1 MFKKENINIIYRI
14 LCLVCY
20 TVVIFLVNSI
30 NTLIALTLFYIL
42 LGLLDNNFRSIE
54 FIVITL
60 FLLGIG
66 YLLNYYLLF
75 RIMLVIDYFIY
86 FLNYILV
93 KNIKKLSK
101 NEYIRF
107 SKLNKNKKKGS
118 RNAIAIYLTVHL
130 VVLFIAIMV
139 G

>member
-66 YLLNYYLLF
+66 YLFNYYLLF

-86 FLNYILV
+86 FFNYIPV

-101 NEYIRF
+101 KEYIRF
-107 SKLNKNKKKGS
+107 SKLNKNKKGS
-118 RNAIAIYLTVHL
+118 SNTIAIYLTIHL
-130 VVLFIAIMV
+130 IVLFIAIMV

>member
-66 YLLNYYLLF
+66 YLFNYYLLF

-86 FLNYILV
+86 FLNYIPV

-101 NEYIRF
+101 KEYIRF
-107 SKLNKNKKKGS
+107 SKLNKNKKGS
-118 RNAIAIYLTVHL
+118 SNTIAIYLTIHL
-130 VVLFIAIMV
+130 IVLFIAIMV